1 LLGCDCNGLEEGVL
15 KEKDVNVAGES
26 GDESDD
32 ESKGFVV
39 ASQYDPAPVSP
50 LSTHI
55 VIIADVQTAKMVK
68 KVSCFEWGM
77 DTKLMYSLNKLNEIN
92 YPP

>member
-26 GDESDD
+26 GDDSDE

-50 LSTHI
+50 LTMFI
-55 VIIADVQTAKMVK
+55 IRIADM
-68 KVSCFEWGM
+68 
-77 DTKLMYSLNKLNEIN
+77 
-92 YPP
+92 

>member
-15 KEKDVNVAGES
+15 KEKDVNVAGDS
-26 GDESDD
+26 GDESDE

-39 ASQYDPAPVSP
+39 ASQYDPAPVSA
-50 LSTHI
+50 LSPPISDTANI
-55 VIIADVQTAKMVK
+55 QTAKMVK
-68 KVSCFEWGM
+68 KVSCLSRRSNI
-77 DTKLMYSLNKLNEIN
+77 KLIYSLNKLNEIN

>member
-1 LLGCDCNGLEEGVL
+1 ML

-26 GDESDD
+26 GDESDE

-50 LSTHI
+50 LSTI
-55 VIIADVQTAKMVK
+55 ITNIADR
-68 KVSCFEWGM
+68 
-77 DTKLMYSLNKLNEIN
+77 
-92 YPP
+92 